1 MRYTPANKNQSGSAT
16 LLTIFLSAIIITI
29 GIGFNWLVKE
39 NLKSAEG
46 LKLKSEAML
55 NAHSTFDTL
64 MYLILTGKKT
74 QKEYVLQ
81 NAEEFFTVTN
91 IPLNGEY
98 ISAQNTL
105 QISIRDTNG
114 MISLTSLNESAL
126 KRLIRMFS
134 GEDATGIIDSYLDW
148 IDRDRF
154 VRLNGAEEFYYNS
167 ERLPYTPRNY
177 PIQYKEE
184 FALIKGMNKE
194 LYKKIEPYI
203 TILPSLGFNP
213 NTASE
218 AVLMAYLDIDR
229 DAVKSIKDY
238 MLQKQILSDMELF
251 SLTGRRIV
259 HDEGVYFYPSP
270 FLEIT
275 IKAGIPEP
283 IYTIHAG
290 IDTRWGMNFP
300 YRIMFYKEE

>member
-1 MRYTPANKNQSGSAT
+1 MFTNKKEGGSAT

-55 NAHSTFDTL
+55 NAHSAFDNL
-64 MYLILTGKKT
+64 IFSILTGKMT
-74 QKEYVLQ
+74 QKEYVVQ
-81 NAEEFFTVTN
+81 NGEGYFIANN

-98 ISAQNTL
+98 VKAKNGVL
-105 QISIRDTNG
+105 LSIRDTNG
-114 MISLTSLNESAL
+114 MLSLTSLNELAL
-126 KRLIRMFS
+126 KRLIGLSR
-134 GEDATGIIDSYLDW
+134 EDAAGIIDSYLDW

-154 VRLNGAEEFYYNS
+154 ARINGAEEFYYNS

-194 LYKKIEPYI
+194 LYKKIERYI
-203 TILPSLGFNP
+203 TILPSIGFNP

-218 AVLMAYLDIDR
+218 EVLMAYLDIDR
-229 DAVKSIKDY
+229 DAVKSLKDY
-238 MLQKQILSDMELF
+238 MIQKPVSSDMELF
-251 SLTGRRIV
+251 ALAGRRIV
-259 HDEGVYFYPSP
+259 LDEGVNFYPSP

-283 IYTIHAG
+283 IYTIHVG
-290 IDTRWGMNFP
+290 IDTRQNLNFP
-300 YRIMFYKEE
+300 YSVIYWRED

>member
-1 MRYTPANKNQSGSAT
+1 MNKKEKGSAT
-16 LLTIFLSAIIITI
+16 ILTIFLSAIIITI
-29 GIGFNWLVKE
+29 GIGFNWIVKE
-39 NLKSAEG
+39 HLKAADG

-55 NAHSTFDTL
+55 NARSAFDNL
-64 MYLILTGKKT
+64 IYSILTGKKT
-74 QKEYVLQ
+74 QKEYVIE
-81 NAEEFFTVTN
+81 NIEYFGINN

-98 ISAQNTL
+98 VKAKNGVL
-105 QISIRDTNG
+105 ISIRDTNG
-114 MISLTSLNESAL
+114 ILSLTSLNVAAL
-126 KRLIRMFS
+126 KRLIELSS
-134 GEDATGIIDSYLDW
+134 GGDAVGIIDSYLDW
-148 IDRDRF
+148 IDRDKL
-154 VRLNGAEEFYYNS
+154 VRINGAEEFYYNS

-218 AVLMAYLDIDR
+218 EVLMAYLNINR
-229 DAVKSIKDY
+229 DVVKSLNDY
-238 MLQKQILSDMELF
+238 IVQKPVSSDTELF
-251 SLTGRRIV
+251 ALTGRRIV
-259 HDEGVYFYPSP
+259 YDEGIYFYPAP

-283 IYTIHAG
+283 IYTIHVG
-290 IDTRWGMNFP
+290 IDTRQNLNFP
-300 YRIMFYKEE
+300 YSVIYWREE